1 MAHLKVLDLIL
12 ARGVHT
18 LTLDEKSVNLGTAVN
33 SEKCQKKTINKMEYY
48 IGWEKEIAEILFSKS
63 FVIS

>member
-18 LTLDEKSVNLGTAVN
+18 LTLNEKSVNLGTAIN
-33 SEKCQKKTINKMEYY
+33 SEKYQKKAIIKVEYY
-48 IGWEKEIAEILFSKS
+48 IGWEKDIAEILFS
-63 FVIS
+63 

>member
-48 IGWEKEIAEILFSKS
+48 IG
-63 FVIS
+63 